1 MRLLRRRRNVAV
13 RRFDAATGRW
23 VDTDAAAA
31 VDRDELT
38 VATFNIWFDDYHAE
52 QRYRAIADLLR
63 ERRPDVI
70 VLQEVTPAAL
80 ELFVGQPW
88 IRDEYLS
95 VSAVGGDTGNYGM
108 LMLSRVP
115 VARAAYTRLPTRQ
128 SRGFL
133 EADLAVGGARL
144 TVCCLHLDSGKS
156 SARLRAWQLR
166 RIFRALNRP
175 TMLCSSATSTCA
187 IRRTDGSPR
196 RTVTS
201 GRR

>member
-1 MRLLRRRRNVAV
+1 MRLLRRRRSVAV
-13 RRFDAATGRW
+13 RRFDASTGRW

-52 QRYRAIADLLR
+52 QRHRAIADLLR

-70 VLQEVTPAAL
+70 VLQEVTAAAF
-80 ELFVGQPW
+80 ELFAGQPW

-133 EADLAVGGARL
+133 DADLGVTRRPAYRLLSAPRQRQVLGAAARVAV
-144 TVCCLHLDSGKS
+144 TQD
-156 SARLRAWQLR
+156 
-166 RIFRALNRP
+166 F
-175 TMLCSSATSTCA
+175 
-187 IRRTDGSPR
+187 PR
-196 RTVTS
+196 DEE
-201 GRR
+201 GR